1 MCRGIVAITSMCAIP
16 KLACTPDH
24 YPKPDAQH
32 CRRSRPSELVIADNV
47 CIDKCACVYAAT
59 LVDVIGSAAI
69 FTVAE
74 HSGVSLQISVDYLSE
89 LPAGEDCEI
98 TATVAKLG
106 RSTATAIVELRHK
119 RTGRLT
125 ARGTHV
131 KFLGSGLPEVRA
143 KL

>member
-1 MCRGIVAITSMCAIP
+1 MR
-16 KLACTPDH
+16 
-24 YPKPDAQH
+24 
-32 CRRSRPSELVIADNV
+32 V
-47 CIDKCACVYAAT
+47 CGYAAT

-89 LPAGEDCEI
+89 LPSGEDCEI